1 MRCFSSLGLHG
12 YSGIN
17 ARLTTPPD
25 FSQSSTPLR
34 LLVPRHP
41 PHALT
46 SLTTLL
52 SSPDDLRQDPVPFEA
67 CHPSPG
73 IAFAR
78 LGNNSFFP
86 SKAHSS
92 FNLHSNLTTRLAC
105 SACHHASQDPLAVAW
120 MQLLPIP
127 NCQRSPA
134 VQRLFTGW
142 LGCFHPSF
150 VRRFSPTLIERLIA
164 SAFDTSVYI
173 VAKNTLRLIRFGV
186 NRAVRFIFT
195 TPSRQHHHFYQ
206 RMEMRGIEPL
216 TSSLQS

>member
-92 FNLHSNLTTRLAC
+92 FNLHSNSNYSPSPLRVSPRLEGSARSRLDATFTHSKLSKIAGRPMTLCRLTQGVSTSVLVNF
-105 SACHHASQDPLAVAW
+105 SSVSFAV
-120 MQLLPIP
+120 
-127 NCQRSPA
+127 
-134 VQRLFTGW
+134 
-142 LGCFHPSF
+142 
-150 VRRFSPTLIERLIA
+150 
-164 SAFDTSVYI
+164 AFDTNLSREGSFLYS
-173 VAKNTLRLIRFGV
+173 LGGV
-186 NRAVRFIFT
+186 STAR
-195 TPSRQHHHFYQ
+195 
-206 RMEMRGIEPL
+206 
-216 TSSLQS
+216 

>member
-1 MRCFSSLGLHG
+1 MTASPG
-12 YSGIN
+12 
-17 ARLTTPPD
+17 

-92 FNLHSNLTTRLAC
+92 FNLHSNSNYSPSPLRVSPRLAG
-105 SACHHASQDPLAVAW
+105 SARSRLDATFTHSKLSKIAGRPKTLCRLTWMFPPKRRQAFQPDPRRTTCRKCFWHKRLHRCEEYFTTHPFRCQQGGEIYFHHA
-120 MQLLPIP
+120 
-127 NCQRSPA
+127 
-134 VQRLFTGW
+134 F
-142 LGCFHPSF
+142 
-150 VRRFSPTLIERLIA
+150 A
-164 SAFDTSVYI
+164 SASPFLPTDGDEGD
-173 VAKNTLRLIRFGV
+173 R
-186 NRAVRFIFT
+186 
-195 TPSRQHHHFYQ
+195 TPD
-206 RMEMRGIEPL
+206 I
-216 TSSLQS
+216 

>member
-92 FNLHSNLTTRLAC
+92 FNLHSNSNYSPSPLRVSPRLEGSARSRLDATFTHSKLSKIAGRPMTLCRLARMFYIRASSGV
-105 SACHHASQDPLAVAW
+105 SARPSSHDLSQVLLAQA
-120 MQLLPIP
+120 
-127 NCQRSPA
+127 
-134 VQRLFTGW
+134 FTS
-142 LGCFHPSF
+142 L
-150 VRRFSPTLIERLIA
+150 RRILYDS
-164 SAFDTSVYI
+164 SVS
-173 VAKNTLRLIRFGV
+173 VSTGR
-186 NRAVRFIFT
+186 
-195 TPSRQHHHFYQ
+195 
-206 RMEMRGIEPL
+206 
-216 TSSLQS
+216 